1 MVHADASTATAM
13 TENGAE
19 RRLPWRMFDALPTGV
34 CIATPAG
41 RIVYANAHLHE
52 LLGYPYGE
60 LEGEDV
66 SLLRGGDSVLPMPGL
81 PLEGRG
87 GRERRYRCRDGEF
100 VWVVEAVSSYQGDGG
115 EPYELR
121 TVTDVTHHRRAEAA
135 LRDQLIMKDVLFETL
150 PVPVFLKDEEGRF
163 VDCNDAFER
172 YTGLPRRAVLEK
184 TSFDVLDAPLAHA
197 HAAMDRDLLVNW
209 GQRSYEESV
218 PHADGLPRR
227 ARVSKA
233 VYRDNTGEV
242 GGIVGVI
249 HDLAAEDQ
257 PNEARLQTILEQSP
271 IGVSVSRRDS
281 GVVIFANMRFAELI
295 GLPREQVI
303 GSRARDYYVD
313 DNQRERVIERLRTSG
328 SVVNMEVQFK
338 RADETTFW
346 TLFTVNQAVI
356 QGLEVNLAWIYD
368 YTERRNMEEALR
380 DMASKDP
387 LTGIYNRR
395 SFMEM
400 ARQQL
405 ARSHRFK
412 EPMSVV
418 VLDVDHFKKI
428 NDTYGH
434 ATGDDALRMVA
445 GACSSILRE
454 YDILGRLGGE
464 EFVVV
469 LPGATPDESRVVA
482 ERLRRHIARM
492 PINGPDGRFH
502 MTASMGIAG
511 VEPAGDTLEK
521 AIHRSDL
528 ALYRAKREGRNRVV
542 VFEAGM

>member
-1 MVHADASTATAM
+1 
-13 TENGAE
+13 
-19 RRLPWRMFDALPTGV
+19 MFDALPGGV

-41 RIVYANAHLHE
+41 RIIYANAHLHE
-52 LLGYPYGE
+52 MLGYPYGE

-66 SLLRGGDSVLPMPGL
+66 DLLRGGDSVLPMPGL
-81 PLEGRG
+81 PLEGKG

-100 VWVVEAVSSYQGDGG
+100 VWVVEAIGSYQGDDGA
-115 EPYELR
+115 PYELR
-121 TVTDVTHHRRAEAA
+121 TVTDVSHHRRAEAA
-135 LRDQLIMKDVLFETL
+135 LRDQLIMKEVLFETL

-163 VDCNDAFER
+163 VDCNHAFER
-172 YTGLPRRAVLEK
+172 YTGLPRRSVIEK
-184 TSFDVLDAPLAHA
+184 TSFDVLDPPLARV
-197 HAAMDRDLLVNW
+197 HAAMDRDLLVRW
-209 GQRSYEESV
+209 GQRSYEEAV

-233 VYRDNTGEV
+233 VYRDNVGEV

-271 IGVSVSRRDS
+271 IGVSVSRRDN
-281 GVVIFANMRFAELI
+281 GVVIFANTRFAELT
-295 GLPREQVI
+295 GFPRERVI
-303 GSRARDYYVD
+303 GSLARDYYVD
-313 DNQRERVIERLRTSG
+313 DIQRERVIDRLRVSG

-338 RADETTFW
+338 RADDTTFW

-356 QGLEVNLAWIYD
+356 QGVEVNLAWIYD

-395 SFMEM
+395 SFMEL

-405 ARSHRFK
+405 ARSHRFN

-445 GACSSILRE
+445 GACLSILRE

-469 LPGATPDESRVVA
+469 LPGTTPDESRVVA

-492 PINGPDGRFH
+492 PVPGPEGRFH
-502 MTASMGIAG
+502 LAASMGIAG
-511 VEPAGDTLEK
+511 VEPTGDTLEK
-521 AIHRSDL
+521 AIHRADL

-542 VFEAGM
+542 IYEPDM

>member
-1 MVHADASTATAM
+1 M
-13 TENGAE
+13 TEARAE
-19 RRLPWRMFDALPTGV
+19 RLSTWRMFDALPTGV

-60 LEGEDV
+60 LVGEDV
-66 SLLRGGDSVLPMPGL
+66 GLLRGGDGVLPMPGL
-81 PLEGRG
+81 PPSRG

-100 VWVVEAVSSYQGDGG
+100 VWVVEAVSTYQDGDG
-115 EPYELR
+115 PTYELR
-121 TVTDVTHHRRAEAA
+121 TVTDVSHHRRAEAA

-150 PVPVFLKDEEGRF
+150 PIPVFLKDAEGRF
-163 VDCNDAFER
+163 VDCNHAFER
-172 YTGLPRRAVLEK
+172 YTGLHRREIIEK
-184 TSFDVLDAPLAHA
+184 TSFDVLAPPLAKA
-197 HAAMDRDLLVNW
+197 HAAMDRDLMVNW

-218 PHADGLPRR
+218 PHADGIPRR

-233 VYRDNTGEV
+233 VYRDGDGDV
-242 GGIVGVI
+242 GGLVGVI
-249 HDLAAEDQ
+249 HDLAENQ
-257 PNEARLQTILEQSP
+257 PSEARLQTILEQSP
-271 IGVSVSRRDS
+271 IGVSVSRRDN
-281 GVVIFANMRFAELI
+281 GVVIFANTRFAQLV
-295 GLPREQVI
+295 GLPRERVM
-303 GSRARDYYVD
+303 GSLARDYYVD
-313 DNQRERVIERLRTSG
+313 DHQRERVIERLKTSG
-328 SVVNMEVQFK
+328 SVVNMEVQFRK
-338 RADETTFW
+338 SDGSSFW

-356 QGLEVNLAWIYD
+356 QGMQVNLAWIYD

-395 SFMEM
+395 SFMEL

-405 ARSHRFK
+405 ARSHRFS

-418 VLDVDHFKKI
+418 VLDVDHFKRI

-469 LPGATPDESRVVA
+469 LPGATADESRVVA

-492 PINGPDGRFH
+492 PVPGPEGRFH

-511 VEPAGDTLEK
+511 VETGGDTLER
-521 AIHRSDL
+521 AIHRADL

-542 VFEAGM
+542 IYEPGM